1 MKKNEIREGVVLR
14 ALVTE
19 FISTNDTVASGLLCK
34 KYVPDVSPA
43 TVRIDL
49 HKLEQKNLIFQPHT
63 SAGRIPT
70 TLGFRKYLKMIASGL
85 GRKSY
90 DKSDLVRDFIIKNFR
105 DTPQTLHYIMRI
117 LAKETDQLSF
127 VAEPEISYGFLKR
140 LEAFRIG
147 NRKLLFVVSLNS
159 GLDKTVI
166 LNTDYDLTEQQLRV
180 LVRYAN
186 DELMGLRIYDIQHH
200 YLEHLNSEEG
210 TENQLLS
217 AFLRELHKV
226 MIEISS
232 YYIHFDS
239 NITFL
244 EQPEFNE
251 KQNILRFLN
260 LIQQQDFLI
269 SLMEK
274 HLEDKP
280 FHVLIGEDLGHPNF
294 NDVALVF
301 ARYEIFEVPGYIGVL
316 APIRMDYERNI
327 PIIRDIA
334 QVITKTTKK
343 GMMVPKYEKR

>member
-1 MKKNEIREGVVLR
+1 MKKNEIREGIVLR
-14 ALVTE
+14 ALVSE
-19 FISTNDTVASGLLCK
+19 FIHTNETVSSGLLCK

-49 HKLEQKNLIFQPHT
+49 HKLEKRNLIFQPHT

-70 TLGFRKYLKMIASGL
+70 TLGFRRYLKMISRDL
-85 GRKSY
+85 TRSQY
-90 DKSDLVRDFIIKNFR
+90 DKTHLVRDFIVKNFR
-105 DTPQTLHYIMRI
+105 DTPQTLHYIMRL

-140 LEAFRIG
+140 LEVFRIG
-147 NRKLLFVVSLNS
+147 KQKLLFVVSLSS

-186 DELMGLRIYDIQHH
+186 DELMGQRIYDILHH
-200 YLEHLNSEEG
+200 YLEHLDNEEG
-210 TENQLLS
+210 TENYLLS
-217 AFLRELHKV
+217 IFLRELHKV

-232 YYIHFDS
+232 YFIHFDS

-244 EQPEFNE
+244 EHPEFNE
-251 KQNILRFLN
+251 KHNILRFLN
-260 LIQQQDFLI
+260 LMQQQDFLI
-269 SLMEK
+269 DVMERQDSK
-274 HLEDKP
+274 FD
-280 FHVLIGEDLGHPNF
+280 FHVLIGEDLGHPAY

-301 ARYEIFEVPGYIGVL
+301 SRYEIFDVPGFIGVL
-316 APIRMDYERNI
+316 APIRMNYERNI

-334 QVITKTTKK
+334 QAITKTTKK
-343 GMMVPKYEKR
+343 GMMVPRYDKK